1 MGEHMRKAI
10 AVALAT
16 VDAAA
21 AIVVGAVF
29 GLLPRAHAD
38 TPDQQFLNLVH
49 SNGVG
54 GQDDSLIA
62 FAHEFCDSNGP
73 YGTVFPLYGQG
84 VWPGQLFIVKTAASR
99 AYCPDKIVVPVVPP
113 QVFVSLDR
121 YGNRAFL

>member
-1 MGEHMRKAI
+1 MKKSIR
-10 AVALAT
+10 AVATLI
-16 VDAAA
+16 AAA
-21 AIVVGAVF
+21 SATAAIGSAA
-29 GLLPRAHAD
+29 PDAHAD

-62 FAHEFCDSNGP
+62 FAHEFCDTNGP

-99 AYCPDKIVVPVVPP
+99 AYCPNKIVVPVTPP
-113 QVFVSLDR
+113 QVSTGLTR
-121 YGNRAFL
+121 